1 MSRTKTIAAI
11 LLLAGLA
18 ILTAFVAQNRHDS
31 EQQEIL
37 AQNFSELLTQNA
49 RASEEVLKLRNS
61 LQWDFTP
68 LVTLRKETSN
78 TILQTQETI
87 ELQPPE
93 IRSKLKGVFE
103 RFVSVH
109 AMRQDEIER
118 YKAHIAVIR
127 NSKRFLT
134 YIVDS
139 FAAQATLSPRL
150 RSLVPGLMEVQQFLI
165 QFDQTAAYDTT
176 RMFEVFDR
184 FYETQDSDDSF
195 RQEVSQSIEQI
206 YPHIDILVR
215 AQTINRDLL
224 SAILAPESRQVISE
238 AQSILSSYRDAQ
250 AETTSFYNQLL
261 FVFGTIT
268 AVSTLLLAGTL
279 RRSFSE
285 LTSVKKSL
293 EVKVAERTQAL
304 EKAMEQ
310 AVSANKA
317 KSRFLANMSHEV
329 RTPMNA
335 ILGMNQLMA
344 NTDLDKEQK
353 SLTDVIDQSG
363 KHLLGIIND
372 VLDTSAIEA
381 GRFKLNTSSFRISD
395 IADMAISTTK
405 LLAEQKNLK
414 FESIISV
421 PETIVFSGD
430 ADRIRQ
436 ACINILGNAVKFTAE
451 GSVHFEAEI
460 NEKHELQFTFT
471 DTGIGIPK
479 DAINDIFS
487 RFERV
492 NKHEHHQVTGTGLGL
507 SITQEIVKMMG
518 GNLTVTSDEG
528 AGSTFIVSLPLPFE
542 REAREQASAPAP
554 SHNKKA
560 TEPTKALKSRKIL
573 IAEDIPLNQKLIGK
587 IMEKLGHEFRMCD
600 NGRQALEALSEE
612 DFDLVIVDNQMP
624 VMDGPETIRA
634 IRRLSNYKRDIPI
647 LSLTADAMI
656 GTRDV
661 MLEFGA
667 DDYLTKPIDMK
678 KLSAVIQSLSDKS

>member
-150 RSLVPGLMEVQQFLI
+150 RSLVSGLMEVQQFLI
-165 QFDQTAAYDTT
+165 KFDQTAVYDTT

-184 FYETQDSDDSF
+184 FYEMQDSDDSF

-261 FVFGTIT
+261 FVFGTIM

-304 EKAMEQ
+304 EQAMEQ

-344 NTDLDKEQK
+344 NTDLDKEQQ

-372 VLDTSAIEA
+372 LLDTSAIEA
-381 GRFKLNTSSFRISD
+381 GRFKLNASKFRISD

-421 PETIVFSGD
+421 PEKIVFSGD
-430 ADRIRQ
+430 GDRIRQ
-436 ACINILGNAVKFTAE
+436 ACINILGNAVKFTNK
-451 GSVHFEAEI
+451 GSVHFEAKI
-460 NEKHELQFTFT
+460 NEKHELLFTIT

-492 NKHEHHQVTGTGLGL
+492 NKHEHHQITGTGLGL
-507 SITQEIVKMMG
+507 SITQEIVKMMDG
-518 GNLTVTSDEG
+518 DLTVTSAEG

-560 TEPTKALKSRKIL
+560 TEPNQTLQSRKVL
-573 IAEDIPLNQKLIGK
+573 IAEDTPLNQKLIGA

-678 KLSAVIQSLSDKS
+678 KLSAVIRSLSDKS